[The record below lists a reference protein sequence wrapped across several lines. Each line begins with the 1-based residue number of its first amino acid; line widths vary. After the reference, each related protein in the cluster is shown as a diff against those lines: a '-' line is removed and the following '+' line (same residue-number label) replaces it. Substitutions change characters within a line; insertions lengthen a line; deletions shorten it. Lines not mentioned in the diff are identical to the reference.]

1 MESNNNAKVET
12 IKEIYN
18 IDITKYKRAK
28 IINSSNYIW
37 LITTINSSQF
47 RFSTRLPITKENM
60 DFVENN
66 YIETIEK
73 YNKVTGSEGTPIS
86 KLANQLKKVL
96 AEQPEKANNRN
107 GYARV
112 VREGK
117 QQV

>member
-47 RFSTRLPITKENM
+47 RFSTRPPITKK
-60 DFVENN
+60 
-66 YIETIEK
+66 IWT
-73 YNKVTGSEGTPIS
+73 
-86 KLANQLKKVL
+86 L
-96 AEQPEKANNRN
+96 
-107 GYARV
+107 
-112 VREGK
+112 
-117 QQV
+117 

>member
-1 MESNNNAKVET
+1 
-12 IKEIYN
+12 
-18 IDITKYKRAK
+18 
-28 IINSSNYIW
+28 
-37 LITTINSSQF
+37 
-47 RFSTRLPITKENM
+47 M

-96 AEQPEKANNRN
+96 TEQPEKANNRN

-112 VREGK
+112 VIERKIEELK
-117 QQV
+117 MKIETLELELKRDQIQKKIEENLENK

>member
-96 AEQPEKANNRN
+96 AE
-107 GYARV
+107 
-112 VREGK
+112 
-117 QQV
+117 